1 MLLQPLL
8 NVTPL
13 SFSIDGK
20 RFLTYSRN
28 LTMLMPALGEAVV
41 LLGALIPVV
50 VAQNRTVTNNSLPIV
65 DLGYAIHQAS
75 ISIVSI
81 YYPIV

>member
-1 MLLQPLL
+1 
-8 NVTPL
+8 
-13 SFSIDGK
+13 
-20 RFLTYSRN
+20 
-28 LTMLMPALGEAVV
+28 MPALGEAVV